1 MKINNFF
8 KDHSL
13 IDISSFLFLIIFSL
27 GTLIISFNYEFD
39 ISGGGASSDINTH
52 WKYIQILNLEINNL
66 VTFGVEYKLTNFPL
80 HHVLVSRFDFLSSDL
95 KTYLNFFFYFSL
107 TLPLLFYLNIKKL
120 FPQISNLKILFYS
133 FLILLLP
140 NFQASAIWGSN
151 HITSLIFFL
160 ASIFFLNFNGNSLPR
175 SRINIFLIIFFL
187 SLTCYVR
194 QYYVIF
200 FPFFIL
206 KILETNKT
214 NFLYI
219 SFLLIILSLPG
230 FLYLSINPKLLFFD
244 QELPDITNFYSSII
258 IVLSIIGF
266 FLLPFFILDLKENLK
281 KINFFLKKK
290 SNLLLILFLTSAF
303 ILLCFNFKYEG
314 MIGGGIFYK
323 LSNLVFK
330 NNLFLFIVSF
340 LSLFILISFK
350 KDKYFF
356 LILIIPII
364 ISFGSGFYIFQKY
377 FDPLIYLIF
386 FLLFNK
392 RIIENILNKQLIFPL
407 IYFSIYW
414 LGYCAYASNFFD
426 F

>member
-1 MKINNFF
+1 M
-8 KDHSL
+8 
-13 IDISSFLFLIIFSL
+13 
-27 GTLIISFNYEFD
+27 G
-39 ISGGGASSDINTH
+39 
-52 WKYIQILNLEINNL
+52 
-66 VTFGVEYKLTNFPL
+66 
-80 HHVLVSRFDFLSSDL
+80 
-95 KTYLNFFFYFSL
+95 
-107 TLPLLFYLNIKKL
+107 
-120 FPQISNLKILFYS
+120 NLKILFYS

-140 NFQASAIWGSN
+140 NFQASAIWGNN
-151 HITSLIFFL
+151 HITSLVFLL
-160 ASIFFLNFNGNSLPR
+160 ASIFFLNSNNNNLPR

-187 SLTCYVR
+187 SLTCYIR

-206 KILETNKT
+206 KILETNKK

-219 SFLLIILSLPG
+219 LFLLVILSLPG
-230 FLYLSINPKLLFFD
+230 FLYLSINPKLLYFG

-258 IVLSIIGF
+258 IVLSIISF
-266 FLLPFFILDLKENLK
+266 FLLPFFILDFKENLK
-281 KINFFLKKK
+281 KINFFLRKK
-290 SNLLLILFLTSAF
+290 SNLFLILLLISVLIYF
-303 ILLCFNFKYEG
+303 CFNFKYEG

-323 LSNLVFK
+323 LSNLIFK

-350 KDKYFF
+350 NDKYLF

-386 FLLFNK
+386 FLLFDK
-392 RIIENILNKQLIFPL
+392 KIIESIMKKQLIFPL

-414 LGYCAYASNFFD
+414 IGYYTYGSDLLNF
-426 F
+426 